1 MAFPPMSRS
10 CSRQSARFQ
19 SLQELE
25 RLGTGEESTV
35 ETRRGTPYSNI
46 SLPDSN
52 RERRKCYVT
61 VRDLS
66 FIKLVARAMPYGCGS
81 GRSWKC
87 NVVTVEL
94 DRG

>member
-35 ETRRGTPYSNI
+35 ETGGGTTHSNI
-46 SLPDSN
+46 SLPGPN
-52 RERRKCYVT
+52 RLHDTPTSRQEFRNGSQSAMSSPGERPVDRTYLWQ
-61 VRDLS
+61 DLNG
-66 FIKLVARAMPYGCGS
+66 PG
-81 GRSWKC
+81 
-87 NVVTVEL
+87 TP
-94 DRG
+94 